1 MERNSLSARYEA
13 DASKVETRW
22 AYGGSALRIQ
32 IHFWTQRIMR
42 CMGESVEWWSSWE
55 DSYVSHPRRYK
66 SWEDCSSSRRYTSS
80 EDTYRPSVRRYRSS
94 EDVTTSWED

>member
-32 IHFWTQRIMR
+32 IHFGTQRIMR
-42 CMGESVEWWSSWE
+42 CMGESVEWWSGE
-55 DSYVSHPRRYK
+55 DSYAAPPKRYK
-66 SWEDCSSSRRYTSS
+66 SSPQRYRSS
-80 EDTYRPSVRRYRSS
+80 PQRYRSS
-94 EDVTTSWED
+94 EDVGTSWED